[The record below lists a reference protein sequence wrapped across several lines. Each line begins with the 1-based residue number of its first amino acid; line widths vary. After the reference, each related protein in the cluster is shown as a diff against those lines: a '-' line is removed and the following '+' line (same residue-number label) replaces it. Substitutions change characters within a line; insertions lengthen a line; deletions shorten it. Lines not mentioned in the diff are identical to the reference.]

1 MKKNKETVTLAE
13 EIELVDNYIYILNVR
28 FSGDIH
34 YEKRIE
40 EEVKGQLSRIQIP
53 SMILQPIV
61 ENCINYG
68 IRNIEWQGLVVLSV
82 YERENYVCISIKDN
96 GIGISKEMLSGI
108 MNSQL
113 KESDVSTDSNGV
125 GLNNVISRLQLF
137 FDDEDAFE
145 ILSDGENLG
154 TEVIISIPN

>member
-1 MKKNKETVTLAE
+1 MN
-13 EIELVDNYIYILNVR
+13 N
-28 FSGDIH
+28 
-34 YEKRIE
+34 
-40 EEVKGQLSRIQIP
+40 QI
-53 SMILQPIV
+53 
-61 ENCINYG
+61 
-68 IRNIEWQGLVVLSV
+68 
-82 YERENYVCISIKDN
+82 
-96 GIGISKEMLSGI
+96 
-108 MNSQL
+108 